1 MLKGRC
7 HLRKLQF
14 FLMVVCIFGLF
25 IKLAYVF
32 FSEYPDAMLDSLSNE
47 ELLSISPR
55 LNSPH
60 IHFSAAGADIME
72 QSSVTVIGV
81 GKNVEHNLVSKLF
94 KQFNE
99 LKKEFKEFRV
109 ILVLEDRP
117 SFSADVHM
125 IKEWEQALP
134 AYRTLLF
141 VNTSTMEDEL
151 APVKGLKLPREGRI
165 AVARNVALQRY
176 RENVEEQT
184 DYVMVVDLDIVG
196 WSLTG
201 VQDR

>member
-1 MLKGRC
+1 
-7 HLRKLQF
+7 
-14 FLMVVCIFGLF
+14 
-25 IKLAYVF
+25 
-32 FSEYPDAMLDSLSNE
+32 
-47 ELLSISPR
+47 
-55 LNSPH
+55 
-60 IHFSAAGADIME
+60 
-72 QSSVTVIGV
+72 
-81 GKNVEHNLVSKLF
+81 
-94 KQFNE
+94 
-99 LKKEFKEFRV
+99 
-109 ILVLEDRP
+109 
-117 SFSADVHM
+117 VHM

>member
-1 MLKGRC
+1 MLPTRG
-7 HLRKLQF
+7 HLKTLKILF
-14 FLMVVCIFGLF
+14 VFLFLLGLLFKCIFNFLHGF
-25 IKLAYVF
+25 
-32 FSEYPDAMLDSLSNE
+32 PDAMLDSLSNE
-47 ELLSISPR
+47 KVLSISPSLR
-55 LNSPH
+55 SHNT
-60 IHFSAAGADIME
+60 HFNKVGAANME

-81 GKNVEHNLVSKLF
+81 GKNVEHNLISNLF
-94 KQFNE
+94 KQLND

-109 ILVLEDRP
+109 ILVLEDDHP
-117 SFSADVHM
+117 SIATEV

-141 VNTSTMEDEL
+141 VNTLTMEDEL